1 MSWVWYGL
9 GLVWIG
15 FRMGW
20 VWYGLGLVWVGFCL
34 VRVWYGL
41 GLVWVG
47 FGMGW
52 VWYVT
57 DSDAEI
63 LNGDMDDDGVGA
75 ATEPH
80 NVPIS
85 SHVLVRPLA
94 TRGQAQEPC
103 SFIIPV
109 KTWFNGT
116 RNSSPFE

>member
-1 MSWVWYGL
+1 MNIHKPFGQISCRL
-9 GLVWIG
+9 IEIG
-15 FRMGW
+15 DESFLPEKFNGTS
-20 VWYGLGLVWVGFCL
+20 LL
-34 VRVWYGL
+34 
-41 GLVWVG
+41 
-47 FGMGW
+47 
-52 VWYVT
+52 T
-57 DSDAEI
+57 DSNAEI
-63 LNGDMDDDGVGA
+63 LNGDTDDDGVGA

-80 NVPIS
+80 NAPIS